1 MWRPYY
7 EQCAI
12 LGSPR
17 AVRTGQQGTDAG
29 GRDKRPA
36 KFMQNAAA
44 VAGVVVGGGGDS
56 CPISRIQLHVAN
68 HKLGAKRDGHRL
80 PGTRNGANF
89 IKTK

>member
-1 MWRPYY
+1 MNSVRS
-7 EQCAI
+7 
-12 LGSPR
+12 LGAQGQSGQDSR
-17 AVRTGQQGTDAG
+17 GRTRAG
-29 GRDKRPA
+29 GTRDPLNSCKTPPPSP
-36 KFMQNAAA
+36 